1 MTTGTD
7 ESFVIPRIYAPRIP
21 WIAMTGV
28 CLLGGL
34 WSLFLA
40 MRNPIAQV
48 PLRYTWEGPVTRWA
62 DYSPLYLALP
72 FVYGVLASGLCL
84 LISHRI
90 RPAAPGR
97 ILPPT
102 PVAGF
107 IDHLSRATA
116 ASLLEVNAVHFAYI
130 GMVMQW
136 TVASVQH
143 QAEMT
148 ATSPYFVNVWVIPG
162 YIFYLFYSGWLLLVF
177 NRDAKRGEYGDIA
190 MEANALV
197 PPSVPQP
204 LRAGARKPR
213 VATNPEVPTA
223 RGDRGSTV
231 E

>member
-21 WIAMTGV
+21 WMAITGL
-28 CLLGGL
+28 CLIGGL
-34 WSLFLA
+34 WCVLLTFRIPA
-40 MRNPIAQV
+40 GDVPMR
-48 PLRYTWEGPVTRWA
+48 YMWEGPVVRWV
-62 DYSPLYLALP
+62 DYSPLYQALP
-72 FVYGVLASGLCL
+72 FLYGLLTSGLCL

-136 TVASVQH
+136 TVASVQQ
-143 QAEMT
+143 QAQLAGVTPM
-148 ATSPYFVNVWVIPG
+148 FVNVWVIPG
-162 YIFYLFYSGWLLLVF
+162 YLFYLAYSGWLLLVF

-197 PPSVPQP
+197 PPSVAQP
-204 LRAGARKPR
+204 LRAGTRKPR
-213 VATNPEVPTA
+213 LATNPPAPKA
-223 RGDRGSTV
+223 RGERGSTV
-231 E
+231 D